1 MRSEI
6 LCYRRISTRDWKHRE
21 CRCILLN
28 SAVYTNFETGHYPD
42 GWLLGDSGYSCKPW
56 LSTDPKAQ
64 PTDPG
69 RKSVQQVAYQNKK
82 RDRKGVRCLENEVS
96 LPAQT
101 RRAPFIFPSS
111 SSNVI
116 IATARLHNKCVR
128 RRIGLPALGDD
139 DGDDDRD
146 DNPCDHQ
153 ERNEDNEGRVV
164 RERLIASVFDT

>member
-1 MRSEI
+1 M
-6 LCYRRISTRDWKHRE
+6 
-21 CRCILLN
+21 
-28 SAVYTNFETGHYPD
+28 A
-42 GWLLGDSGYSCKPW
+42 
-56 LSTDPKAQ
+56 TDPIAQ

-96 LPAQT
+96 LPAQFH
-101 RRAPFIFPSS
+101 RAPFIFPRRCV
-111 SSNVI
+111 NVI

-128 RRIGLPALGDD
+128 RRIGLPAPGDD

-153 ERNEDNEGRVV
+153 ERKEDNEGRVV